1 MYFEPEIVYHVY
13 THANGN
19 ENLFRSEENYH
30 YFLKQ
35 YANYIYPVAATYA
48 YCLMPN
54 HLHLMIG
61 IRNEAELL
69 DFVRKKKNNPDLQGF
84 ENLGGLSTVIS
95 QQFSNLFNAYTKA
108 YNKRYNRRGSLFIP
122 NFKRR
127 AVKEENYFTKLI
139 AYIHNNPVK
148 HGFVKELLDW
158 PHSSIH
164 AYLHEKPSKLERK
177 YLEQWFGNKES
188 LLFFHQSLKN
198 YNEKD
203 IE

>member
-148 HGFVKELLDW
+148 HGFVKELL
-158 PHSSIH
+158 
-164 AYLHEKPSKLERK
+164 
-177 YLEQWFGNKES
+177 
-188 LLFFHQSLKN
+188 
-198 YNEKD
+198 
-203 IE
+203 